1 MITGIHAMFFT
12 PGADALRPF
21 IRDTLGIPATDTG
34 DGWLIFRA
42 PAGEIGCH
50 PDESV
55 RHDVSFTCDDIG
67 ATVEELKSKGVE
79 FTTEVKDYGYG
90 PTTRFLM
97 PGGVEVELYQPNY
110 KLDD

>member
-34 DGWLIFRA
+34 DGVADL
-42 PAGEIGCH
+42 PAHRGEIGCH

-55 RHDVSFTCDDIG
+55 RHDVSFTCDDIEPRWRTSSQR
-67 ATVEELKSKGVE
+67 ASNS
-79 FTTEVKDYGYG
+79 
-90 PTTRFLM
+90 PPR
-97 PGGVEVELYQPNY
+97 
-110 KLDD
+110 